1 MDLFWLDEAEQE
13 YTGYPYSN
21 ICYSIGSDLEKGNL
35 YPLCYARMAW
45 DGFSDAGQ
53 DETVSLIRCA
63 WAGSQ
68 RYGALVWSGDIES
81 TFDCMRTQLVAGL
94 NMGLAGIPWWT
105 MDIGGFHFGDTRD
118 PGFAELLIRWFQLG
132 TFCPVMRL
140 HGDREPHKAPLS
152 NHGGGALPTG
162 AENEIWSYGEEACAI
177 MTRMIGLRERMR
189 DYLRN
194 AMRQAHED
202 GQPVMRTLFYNQ
214 PDDETAWEIDDEFFL
229 GDDVLVCPVLERGAV
244 SRRVYLPRGRWRGL
258 WDHQIY
264 EGGRWMQ
271 ADAPIDVIPVYIR
284 DGKLAE
290 L

>member
-1 MDLFWLDEAEQE
+1 
-13 YTGYPYSN
+13 
-21 ICYSIGSDLEKGNL
+21 
-35 YPLCYARMAW
+35 
-45 DGFSDAGQ
+45 
-53 DETVSLIRCA
+53 
-63 WAGSQ
+63 
-68 RYGALVWSGDIES
+68 
-81 TFDCMRTQLVAGL
+81 
-94 NMGLAGIPWWT
+94 
-105 MDIGGFHFGDTRD
+105 
-118 PGFAELLIRWFQLG
+118 
-132 TFCPVMRL
+132 MRL

-152 NHGGGALPTG
+152 DHGGGALPTG